1 MRSYKPLPS
10 LFLSSKLLAA
20 LLNMQQ
26 KLQLQLTPTT
36 TVAATTH
43 IILQQFLADA
53 QAEALQEACPREGAA
68 GIGIDGDCLLPAAV
82 AATAVSPFCL
92 TLILCYAVC
101 GTLVLLLLLLQ
112 H

>member
-20 LLNMQQ
+20 LLLPLLLNMQQ
-26 KLQLQLTPTT
+26 KLQLQQTPTIT
-36 TVAATTH
+36 AVVAATTH

-53 QAEALQEACPREGAA
+53 DAEALQKACP
-68 GIGIDGDCLLPAAV
+68 GDEAK
-82 AATAVSPFCL
+82 SG
-92 TLILCYAVC
+92 YW
-101 GTLVLLLLLLQ
+101 